1 VRGRGQTATPGR
13 GYAISGRGLILLSPD
28 DLTVGDRVWVEV
40 DLPDGR
46 RAGGHAV
53 VAQIAGDG
61 GKVACFEDLS
71 TEVRAL
77 LDGPAA
83 LVPAPPQA
91 APAPPGD
98 AFVGRGVLHA
108 MLRGLALRDRMT
120 ARHSA
125 AVARY
130 ARELAVA
137 TGAPPAQWRLVH
149 TAGLLHDLGK
159 FILPDAILQAE
170 RCLTPEDWE
179 LVKRHPVASAEIV
192 AQVPGYDGVG
202 RAILHHHERI
212 DGDGYPDGLRGNEI
226 PWISRVI
233 SVADTYDAMTAR
245 DSYSPRRSV
254 QGAVAE
260 LQRVAGTQLDALLVE
275 RFIELLKTRGV
286 AFRHADDADFEA
298 ELAVE
303 HSFSAG

>member
-1 VRGRGQTATPGR
+1 VEPP
-13 GYAISGRGLILLSPD
+13 PD
-28 DLTVGDRVWVEV
+28 
-40 DLPDGR
+40 
-46 RAGGHAV
+46 
-53 VAQIAGDG
+53 
-61 GKVACFEDLS
+61 
-71 TEVRAL
+71 
-77 LDGPAA
+77 AA
-83 LVPAPPQA
+83 P

-98 AFVGRGVLHA
+98 AFAGRGVLNA

-130 ARELAVA
+130 ARELAAA
-137 TGAPPAQWRLVH
+137 TGASAGQQRLVH
-149 TAGLLHDLGK
+149 TAGLLHDIGK

-170 RCLTPEDWE
+170 RCLTPQEWE
-179 LVKRHPVASAEIV
+179 LVKQHPVASAEIV
-192 AQVPGYDGVG
+192 AQVPGYDGVA

-212 DGDGYPDGLRGNEI
+212 DGEGYPDGLRGNEI
-226 PWISRVI
+226 PWISRLI

-260 LQRVAGTQLDALLVE
+260 LHRVAGTQLDAQFVE
-275 RFIELLKTRGV
+275 RFVELLRTRGV
-286 AFRHADDADFEA
+286 AFHHADDADFEA